1 MNSLS
6 LPAINALSSYEV
18 SAVNDGC
25 YQFFTD
31 HGVHCTVEFVL
42 DDSLMS
48 RETYHLVIVN
58 VSAKHNIRL

>member
-6 LPAINALSSYEV
+6 LQTINASSSYEV

-31 HGVHCTVEFVL
+31 YGVHCTVEFARSRHYATAFLNVG
-42 DDSLMS
+42 SLRMS
-48 RETYHLVIVN
+48 AR
-58 VSAKHNIRL
+58 HNILS

>member
-6 LPAINALSSYEV
+6 LHAVNASSSYEV

-31 HGVHCTVEFVL
+31 YGEIY
-42 DDSLMS
+42 S
-48 RETYHLVIVN
+48 RECTFIKIKLYLCIN
-58 VSAKHNIRL
+58 L

>member
-31 HGVHCTVEFVL
+31 HGM
-42 DDSLMS
+42 MS
-48 RETYHLVIVN
+48 TIAIMIALY
-58 VSAKHNIRL
+58 SP

>member
-31 HGVHCTVEFVL
+31 LSAIIAEFTETI
-42 DDSLMS
+42 SLLS
-48 RETYHLVIVN
+48 
-58 VSAKHNIRL
+58 SKP